1 MQDRKLR
8 IAFYAHAGQPSQTLI
23 ALVLKIGNKAKFRR
37 SSYWHNTA
45 DQQETRPTC
54 TQSLHN
60 AGIKDAPSFM
70 TDAYCRPIHV
80 LSGSSYISRSLGQPR
95 YAPPR
100 IPPSSSRRH
109 NLNVCTDM
117 GAKFGKFS
125 RRQKL
130 LAL

>member
-60 AGIKDAPSFM
+60 AGIKIIVFAFLAFAFNVQKYHGPMRRPGGLAFVIGGTGDAM
-70 TDAYCRPIHV
+70 V
-80 LSGSSYISRSLGQPR
+80 LQ
-95 YAPPR
+95 
-100 IPPSSSRRH
+100 
-109 NLNVCTDM
+109 
-117 GAKFGKFS
+117 
-125 RRQKL
+125 
-130 LAL
+130 